1 VVLPTADIADTP
13 VGSAQLSAPTGMLLA
28 MGTGIDAATTL
39 SLLCVLLVG
48 LLLGAAAGVLWSRSR
63 AAGYDGPGGAR
74 AREDGESRAAE
85 AAVLRESLDRLHDQM
100 RDMAQHGVS
109 WQSQLKQQVEDVRHT
124 TDTLRRETA
133 GLATALRRPQVRG
146 RWGEM
151 HLRRVVELA
160 GLVDR
165 CDFTE
170 QLTATDDSGRVRPD
184 LVVHLAG
191 GKNVVVD
198 AKVPLDAFLDATAVD
213 DDEERKAHL
222 ARHARQLRQHVDSL
236 AGKTYW
242 RALAATPEF
251 VVLFVPGE
259 SFLSA
264 ALEADPALLE
274 YAADRMVVLST
285 PTTLIALLRTV
296 AYAWTQQTVA
306 EKTREIHDLGRELYD
321 RLVSMSGHLDRLG
334 RSLNGAVSAYNRA
347 VGSLENRVLVS
358 ARRFGD
364 LGVAGDEL
372 PAPGTVVDVPRQ
384 LTAAELM
391 DRIADQRPELPE
403 LDSTAEEPR
412 PPVRRVAP

>member
-1 VVLPTADIADTP
+1 
-13 VGSAQLSAPTGMLLA
+13 
-28 MGTGIDAATTL
+28 
-39 SLLCVLLVG
+39 
-48 LLLGAAAGVLWSRSR
+48 VLWSRSR
-63 AAGYDGPGGAR
+63 TAGYDGPAGAR
-74 AREDGESRAAE
+74 AREEVEGRAAE

-109 WQSQLKQQVEDVRHT
+109 WQSQLKQQVEDVRLT

-133 GLATALRRPQVRG
+133 GLATALRRPHVRG

-170 QLTATDDSGRVRPD
+170 QATATDASGRVRPD

-198 AKVPLDAFLDATAVD
+198 AKVPLDAFLDATAED
-213 DDEERKAHL
+213 DDEARRAHL

-274 YAADRMVVLST
+274 YAADRMVVLAT

-358 ARRFGD
+358 ARRFAD

-372 PAPGTVVDVPRQ
+372 ATPGTVVDVPRQ

-391 DRIADQRPELPE
+391 DRVAEPRPELPE
-403 LDSTAEEPR
+403 LDDDSAQGQR
-412 PPVRRVAP
+412 PPIRRVAP

>member
-1 VVLPTADIADTP
+1 
-13 VGSAQLSAPTGMLLA
+13 

-48 LLLGAAAGVLWSRSR
+48 LLLGLAAGVLWSRSR
-63 AAGYDGPGGAR
+63 GGGYDGPAGAR
-74 AREDGESRAAE
+74 TREEGEGRAAE

-109 WQSQLKQQVEDVRHT
+109 WQSQLKQQVEDVRHST
-124 TDTLRRETA
+124 ETLRRETA
-133 GLATALRRPQVRG
+133 GLSTALRRPQVRG
-146 RWGEM
+146 RWGEL

-170 QLTATDDSGRVRPD
+170 QVSASDASGRVRPD

-198 AKVPLDAFLDATAVD
+198 AKVPLDAFLDATGED
-213 DDEERKAHL
+213 DDAARRAHL
-222 ARHARQLRQHVDSL
+222 VRHARQLRQHVDSL
-236 AGKTYW
+236 AGKAYW

-274 YAADRMVVLST
+274 YAADRMVVLAT

-334 RSLNGAVSAYNRA
+334 RGLNGAVSAYNRT

-358 ARRFGD
+358 ARRFAD
-364 LGVAGDEL
+364 LGVAGDDL
-372 PAPGTVVDVPRQ
+372 AAPGAVVDVPRQ
-384 LTAAELM
+384 LTAAELLEQV
-391 DRIADQRPELPE
+391 AEQRPELPE
-403 LDSTAEEPR
+403 LDTPPDDGLQ

>member
-1 VVLPTADIADTP
+1 
-13 VGSAQLSAPTGMLLA
+13 MLLA

-48 LLLGAAAGVLWSRSR
+48 LLLGVAAGVLWSRSR
-63 AAGYDGPGGAR
+63 ATGYDGPAGAR

-198 AKVPLDAFLDATAVD
+198 AKVPLDAFLDATAAD

-403 LDSTAEEPR
+403 LDPAAEGPQ